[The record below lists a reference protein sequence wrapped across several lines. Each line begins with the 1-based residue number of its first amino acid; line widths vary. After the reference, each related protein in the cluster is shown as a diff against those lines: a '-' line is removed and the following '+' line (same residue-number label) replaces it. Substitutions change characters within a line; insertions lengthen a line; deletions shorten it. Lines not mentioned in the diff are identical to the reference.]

1 MQFLRS
7 RNNRNKLQF
16 AANQIVAI
24 DDIELEKNGYGL
36 MLYVTNIK
44 DGIGSYMIY
53 KDVMELFR
61 EWELVDGIGGEVR
74 YGEISGVD

>member
-1 MQFLRS
+1 MQFLKS
-7 RNNRNKLQF
+7 KSKNKLQF
-16 AANQIVAI
+16 ATNQIVAI

-61 EWELVDGIGGEVR
+61 EWELVDGIGGEVC